1 MVIPSD
7 GRILFKMRT
16 FRDLCTKI
24 IKKGR
29 PSVHVHD
36 LIVTEYV
43 NILDY
48 FILNTLDCTG
58 NMEYN
63 ICIINYD
70 DKY

>member
-1 MVIPSD
+1 MIEFFLK
-7 GRILFKMRT
+7 IRT
-16 FRDLCTKI
+16 FRNLCTKI
-24 IKKGR
+24 TKKRR

-43 NILDY
+43 NISGN

-58 NMEYN
+58 NMDYY